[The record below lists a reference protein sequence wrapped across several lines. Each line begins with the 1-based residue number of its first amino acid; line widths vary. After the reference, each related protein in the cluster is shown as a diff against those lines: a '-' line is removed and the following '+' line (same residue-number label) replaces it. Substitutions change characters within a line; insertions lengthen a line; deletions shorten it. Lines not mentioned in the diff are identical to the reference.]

1 MLFEKGLFSD
11 YSKQELKEVVDT
23 LKKDEELGLLILGMK
38 EMEQQIE
45 QIQRHF
51 TFDCVSAYNFA
62 KKELYDEIAK
72 RYFELDK
79 N

>member
-38 EMEQQIE
+38 EMG
-45 QIQRHF
+45 
-51 TFDCVSAYNFA
+51 
-62 KKELYDEIAK
+62 
-72 RYFELDK
+72 
-79 N
+79 